1 MKFDYEGA
9 KNNLDINGFRKFLD
23 NLENGRM
30 LTLSA
35 ISKLIP
41 ITISTARNWIA
52 LLKDYTV
59 INASRK
65 RWFANKQTVKEW
77 EKIYEA

>member
-30 LTLSA
+30 LTLGA

-41 ITISTARNWIA
+41 ITISSARNWIA

-77 EKIYEA
+77 KKIYEA

>member
-30 LTLSA
+30 LTLGA

-77 EKIYEA
+77 KKIYEA

>member
-1 MKFDYEGA
+1 MKFNYEGA
-9 KNNLDINGFRKFLD
+9 KNNLDINEFKKFLD
-23 NLENGRM
+23 NLKDGRM
-30 LTLSA
+30 VTLNA

-41 ITISTARNWIA
+41 ITISTARNWVG

-65 RWFANKQTVKEW
+65 RWFANKETIKKW
-77 EKIYEA
+77 KKIYEA